1 MPAQVDE
8 VRPAG
13 TFASTVRRAVPT
25 MPTVVAVASAVQVV
39 KISFDTCEVSVVVI
53 ALALIARSAENLEV
67 RDVVGTSLRSRD
79 DVVNLKGCIVR
90 PVAAQETL
98 PVSLQDL
105 VAERLRHRIELH
117 HPAPDPIASS
127 RDELSDSLV
136 ATCDDLHPVHE
147 TQRSQ
152 VQQNDGLV
160 RMDDAVPLQ
169 DFQWHLP
176 DASLVEA
183 DLALIGR
190 GKGASELIE
199 RCDTACLDECLD
211 EQRLV
216 HMAHLHLG
224 VDERDD
230 LVFCHDVS
238 VCCSATWRQSRLK
251 LNPGATG
258 SSSAGVEL
266 PHPCGSSVVGHHP
279 GADEKENYPDDPVA
293 TEETDHTCCRN
304 TESDEPHAPPP
315 TRT

>member
-1 MPAQVDE
+1 MV
-8 VRPAG
+8 
-13 TFASTVRRAVPT
+13 
-25 MPTVVAVASAVQVV
+25 
-39 KISFDTCEVSVVVI
+39 

-67 RDVVGTSLRSRD
+67 RYVVGTSLRSRD

-105 VAERLRHRIELH
+105 VAERLRHRIELQ
-117 HPAPDPIASS
+117 HPAPDPVASS

-147 TQRSQ
+147 TQGGQ
-152 VQQNDGLV
+152 VQRDDGLV

-211 EQRLV
+211 QQRLV
-216 HMAHLHLG
+216 HMAHLHLA

-230 LVFCHDVS
+230 LVFCHVVS
-238 VCCSATWRQSRLK
+238 ADDCWARIRVPAAPVSNPVTSK
-251 LNPGATG
+251 THDLNFMGPIQFSTGAG
-258 SSSAGVEL
+258 MVRASSIGVA
-266 PHPCGSSVVGHHP
+266 P
-279 GADEKENYPDDPVA
+279 AR
-293 TEETDHTCCRN
+293 RN
-304 TESDEPHAPPP
+304 AA
-315 TRT
+315 